1 MLRETSILRFPM
13 DTCPIEHFMHIL
25 ATTTEPLLSGTLP
38 WIIAALIVGLVLWA
52 TGGWVLRSAVGA
64 MGLGLGGLLGMII
77 WEQTHIGPPW
87 AAPVVGGIVVACVA
101 LLAYKLLAAALL
113 TISLAILGGSVA
125 WTVLHLTEAE
135 VPPPP
140 VAGLF
145 GLPMNDVTPEIT
157 STETVSHPS
166 TRSFLPVSLHQDLQ
180 QQALELAHHEKLV
193 PFRVAWESLP
203 PDPRLTV
210 LAAAGIAALVGLIL
224 STFFTTAAA
233 VLLTATA
240 GAGLVL
246 TALPRLLD
254 HWNIAPEWLGQS
266 TAGSAIVLAWLSATV
281 VGLVLQGLTRPR
293 LSKAPPAAK
302 AQ

>member
-1 MLRETSILRFPM
+1 
-13 DTCPIEHFMHIL
+13 MHL
-25 ATTTEPLLSGTLP
+25 LSTVTESMLSGTLP
-38 WIIAALIVGLVLWA
+38 WTLAALAVGIVLWA

-87 AAPVVGGIVVACVA
+87 VAPVVGGIVVACVA

-113 TISLAILGGSVA
+113 TVTLAILGGSVA
-125 WTVLHLTEAE
+125 WTALHLTEAE

-145 GLPMNDVTPEIT
+145 GLPVDNLTTDSPDNT
-157 STETVSHPS
+157 TVSIYSQHS
-166 TRSFLPVSLHQDLQ
+166 ILPVSFPPDISQRAIDL
-180 QQALELAHHEKLV
+180 ANHEKLV
-193 PFRVAWESLP
+193 PFREAWESMP

-210 LAAAGIAALVGLIL
+210 LAAAGIAALAGLIL
-224 STFFTTAAA
+224 STFFTTVAA

-246 TALPRLLD
+246 TALPRLMD
-254 HWNIAPEWLGQS
+254 HWSIAPEWLGGS
-266 TAGSAIVLAWLSATV
+266 TAGSAIVLAWLGATV
-281 VGLVLQGLTRPR
+281 IGLVLQGLTRPR
-293 LSKAPPAAK
+293 LTKAPAAAK
-302 AQ
+302 A